1 MNKFASVILVA
12 GLSGG
17 LLASCGSASE
27 KVLERAASPDGK
39 LEAVLMNCKDPANP
53 STTLLTGAVFDTKG
67 KNCGDVTTGGLASF
81 VVSNA
86 PDQEGAGASVSWD
99 GQQAVFDVEGDR
111 TLVRRQASG
120 GVALDMIV
128 LKGDFEGADIDQD

>member
-1 MNKFASVILVA
+1 MKKFASAMLVA
-12 GLSGG
+12 SLSGG

-53 STTLLTGAVFDTKG
+53 TTTLLTGAVFNTKG
-67 KNCGDVTTGGLASF
+67 KSCGDVGKDGLASF

-99 GQQAVFDVEGDR
+99 GQKALFDVDGER

-120 GVALDMIV
+120 GVALDLIV
-128 LKGDFEGADIDQD
+128 LKGNFEGADIDQD

>member
-1 MNKFASVILVA
+1 MNKFASVMLVA
-12 GLSGG
+12 GLSGAM
-17 LLASCGSASE
+17 LASCGSASE

-39 LEAVLMNCKDPANP
+39 LEAVLMNCKDPANA

-67 KNCGDVTTGGLASF
+67 KSCGDVSTEGLASF

-86 PDQEGAGASVSWD
+86 PDQEGAGASIRWD
-99 GQQAVFDVEGDR
+99 GEQAVFDVEGER

-128 LKGDFEGADIDQD
+128 LKGNFEGADIDQD